1 MNSNALSIVG
11 FNVNSS
17 NNPIQSMN
25 SQQIAELVQSRH
37 ADVKRTIERLA
48 INDVIQLPPLAKV
61 KNNQSLSPNNIS
73 KVYVFSGEQGKL
85 DSITVVAQL
94 CPHFT
99 AQIVKR
105 WQELEKKDVRKL
117 DTLENQDI
125 QKLKQALIDN
135 NPRWQMIYNM
145 AQINMSQRQMAGAL
159 HLSDSTVFRE
169 YAKMKQLGLLPKTL
183 NSQLCLEV

>member
-17 NNPIQSMN
+17 NNNTQSMN

-37 ADVKRTIERLA
+37 DSVKRTIERLVEQE
-48 INDVIQLPPLAKV
+48 VIELPPMVEIKTATKPV
-61 KNNQSLSPNNIS
+61 Q
-73 KVYVFSGEQGKL
+73 VYVFSGEQGKL

-105 WQELEKKDVRKL
+105 WQELE
-117 DTLENQDI
+117 NQTTNQAI
-125 QKLKQALIDN
+125 NKLKQALIDN
-135 NPRWQMIYNM
+135 NPRWQMIYKM
-145 AQINMSQRQMAGAL
+145 AQINMSQRQMAGAMQI
-159 HLSDSTVFRE
+159 SDSTVYRE
-169 YAKMKQLGLLPKTL
+169 YAKMKELGLLPTTTVG
-183 NSQLCLEV
+183 QLCLEV

>member
-17 NNPIQSMN
+17 NNNTQSMN

-37 ADVKRTIERLA
+37 DSVKRTIERLVEQE
-48 INDVIQLPPLAKV
+48 VIELPPTVEIKTV
-61 KNNQSLSPNNIS
+61 TKPVQ
-73 KVYVFSGEQGKL
+73 VYVFSGEQGKL

-105 WQELEKKDVRKL
+105 WQELE
-117 DTLENQDI
+117 TNNSTQENQAI
-125 QKLKQALIDN
+125 GKLKQALIDN
-135 NPRWQMIYNM
+135 NPRWQMIYKM

-159 HLSDSTVFRE
+159 QLSDSTVFRE
-169 YAKMKQLGLLPKTL
+169 YAKMKELGLLPKTV
-183 NSQLCLEV
+183 SGQLCLEV

>member
-1 MNSNALSIVG
+1 MKFSIAHSV
-11 FNVNSS
+11 
-17 NNPIQSMN
+17 QSMN
-25 SQQIAELVQSRH
+25 SQQIAELVNSRH
-37 ADVKRTIERLA
+37 DSVKRTIERLVEQE
-48 INDVIQLPPLAKV
+48 VITLPPMVETSFKD
-61 KNNQSLSPNNIS
+61 KLSKTQYK

-135 NPRWQMIYNM
+135 NPRWQMIYKM

>member
-17 NNPIQSMN
+17 NNNTQSMN

-37 ADVKRTIERLA
+37 DSVKRTIERLVEQE
-48 INDVIQLPPLAKV
+48 VIELPPTVEIKTV
-61 KNNQSLSPNNIS
+61 TKPVQ
-73 KVYVFSGEQGKL
+73 VYVFSGEQGKL

-105 WQELEKKDVRKL
+105 WQELE
-117 DTLENQDI
+117 TNNSTQENQAI
-125 QKLKQALIDN
+125 GKLKQALIDN
-135 NPRWQMIYNM
+135 NQRWQMIYKM

-159 HLSDSTVFRE
+159 QLSDSTVFRE
-169 YAKMKQLGLLPKTL
+169 YAKMKELGLLPKTV
-183 NSQLCLEV
+183 SGQLCLEV